1 MADQSTESSGPRLIV
16 REGHPLIGVP
26 AEQNGQEVTVYYTDD
41 RAADSGPSPE
51 AIQRAL
57 GAIGAWSHL
66 DFDEMLDALDRI
78 RHESTP
84 TPLIEDL

>member
-1 MADQSTESSGPRLIV
+1 MDDPSPRTPGPKLILD
-16 REGHPLIGVP
+16 EGQPLVGIP
-26 AEQNGQEVTVYYTDD
+26 AERNGQPVTVYSSDD
-41 RAADSGPSPE
+41 RMSGAPDQD

-66 DFDEMLDALDRI
+66 DWEDAERELDRI

-84 TPLIEDL
+84 TPPVEDL